1 MAPLTV
7 IDETTAF
14 GLILSVRDEADL
26 PETFLIVNVA
36 LTAMLRSVSDCGNVT
51 EMSYFWTVHV
61 WIARGSSCEKAAAG
75 IASNTANKNIA
86 LLI

>member
-51 EMSYFWTVHV
+51 EMSYLSTISTFR
-61 WIARGSSCEKAAAG
+61 IPADRAAKKPLPG
-75 IASNTANKNIA
+75 
-86 LLI
+86 